1 MGHKQHNYPKVRKER
16 DTSNSVTQ
24 IVLSQIGKEKLYEIW
39 KERGH
44 METATIVSNIL
55 GIYVDRMVIHYIA
68 MKKLGW
74 KRVIWDKNNSLYKS
88 ILSGKVDPAH
98 YKTIIFV

>member
-1 MGHKQHNYPKVRKER
+1 
-16 DTSNSVTQ
+16 
-24 IVLSQIGKEKLYEIW
+24 
-39 KERGH
+39 

-74 KRVIWDKNNSLYKS
+74 KRVISDKNNSLYKS
-88 ILSGKVDPAH
+88 VLSGKVDSSH
-98 YKTIIFV
+98 YRTIIFA